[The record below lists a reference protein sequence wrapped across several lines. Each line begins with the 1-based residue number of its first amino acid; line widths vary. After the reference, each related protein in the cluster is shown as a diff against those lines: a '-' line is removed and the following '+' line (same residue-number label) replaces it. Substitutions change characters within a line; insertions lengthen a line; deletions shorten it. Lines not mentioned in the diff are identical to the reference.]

1 MPNLF
6 QHTEVDQIVGF
17 NSNENENPAK
27 CPPCSVD
34 NVVIENIPT
43 PEMVRR
49 HRITEAAEIDFENG
63 YDSDKVMRPFLDAIE
78 EEGAQLIEEV
88 EVPEKSSEEEE
99 VEKATDRNER
109 KYC

>member
-1 MPNLF
+1 MEENKDITEKSTTDHDNNVIKPFPNTPGTR
-6 QHTEVDQIVGF
+6 QEGASVDSTTEVDQIVGF

-49 HRITEAAEIDFENG
+49 HRE
-63 YDSDKVMRPFLDAIE
+63 S
-78 EEGAQLIEEV
+78 
-88 EVPEKSSEEEE
+88 
-99 VEKATDRNER
+99 
-109 KYC
+109 